1 MIIALMM
8 GKKRSKGFPNKNIK
22 KILGRQLCEYPLIAC
37 KNSKYVNRTVVC
49 NGAFVVSKKVQINL
63 TQFNFSL
70 FKMKKVKSVST
81 RYTH

>member
-37 KNSKYVNRTVVC
+37 KNSKYVNKIFVTTDCKKIAKISAKHSAIYIKRP
-49 NGAFVVSKKVQINL
+49 NGE
-63 TQFNFSL
+63 
-70 FKMKKVKSVST
+70 
-81 RYTH
+81 